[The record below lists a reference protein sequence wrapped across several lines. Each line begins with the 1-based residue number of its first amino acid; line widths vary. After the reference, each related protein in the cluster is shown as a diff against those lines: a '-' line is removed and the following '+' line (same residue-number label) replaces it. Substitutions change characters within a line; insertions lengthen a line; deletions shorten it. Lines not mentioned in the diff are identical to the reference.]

1 MADKVR
7 LGMIGVGQIGKRHVA
22 GYQDIPEAEIVAIA
36 DINEAEARR
45 VAQQYNIPYV
55 YTDYHDLLKHDEIT
69 SVDVSLHN
77 RMHKPVTLDALAA
90 GKNVYCEKPMSW
102 TYCDAKGMYDAAKA
116 AGRMLHIQ
124 LATLYTAGSRA
135 TKRLIDGGY
144 LGDVY
149 YAKST
154 HYRRRGRP
162 FVDGYGTASFVNTDT
177 SGGGAMLDMAVYHI
191 SRMIYLLGNP
201 DLISVSGST
210 YQKIDMHE
218 ERRRISNY
226 NVEELGMAF
235 IRLAGGIT
243 YYMEESWAI
252 HSETPDIDYVYGS
265 KAGVRLDPPR
275 PSGSG
280 QPLSELQYFTTLGDI
295 EMDGTMDLTR
305 TDWRWQQTD
314 PTVQHYTGSQRHWIS
329 AQLGYVPLIDTAG
342 IALKTSFI
350 TEGVYISNHLGR
362 EVTADEIEQA
372 GPGFG
377 RVS

>member
-1 MADKVR
+1 
-7 LGMIGVGQIGKRHVA
+7 
-22 GYQDIPEAEIVAIA
+22 
-36 DINEAEARR
+36 
-45 VAQQYNIPYV
+45 
-55 YTDYHDLLKHDEIT
+55 
-69 SVDVSLHN
+69 
-77 RMHKPVTLDALAA
+77 
-90 GKNVYCEKPMSW
+90 
-102 TYCDAKGMYDAAKA
+102 
-116 AGRMLHIQ
+116 
-124 LATLYTAGSRA
+124 
-135 TKRLIDGGY
+135 
-144 LGDVY
+144 
-149 YAKST
+149 
-154 HYRRRGRP
+154 
-162 FVDGYGTASFVNTDT
+162 
-177 SGGGAMLDMAVYHI
+177 MLDMAVYHI